1 MIKKIVIKRKVI
13 KKKEEI
19 PEKKD
24 PSQSI
29 NIEKKIEKKT
39 FGFFGSK
46 AQKKIKKIKTI
57 KDEKFLTV
65 GSTYS
70 KVAMLFILIIGF
82 VIGNFFVIKPTINSA
97 KIIEPDLIQ
106 KKSFLETSE
115 TSKIGLIK
123 KTEEAKIELERV
135 KNSFFNLSKVD
146 EFYTLFSEAALD
158 NQLSILSLN
167 KSSEEFFKKEKKDEP
182 GKFDTFDKYKIVE
195 YDLLINGNFIDYLNF
210 IKTLQKY
217 DKSFVVVDSTIEEN
231 EDGKVNIRNKVRL
244 SLLNI
249 WEN

>member
-1 MIKKIVIKRKVI
+1 MKIFDSRF
-13 KKKEEI
+13 
-19 PEKKD
+19 
-24 PSQSI
+24 
-29 NIEKKIEKKT
+29 N
-39 FGFFGSK
+39 
-46 AQKKIKKIKTI
+46 
-57 KDEKFLTV
+57 
-65 GSTYS
+65 YS

-82 VIGNFFVIKPTINSA
+82 VLWNFFVIKPTINSA

-106 KKSFLETSE
+106 KNHFGDNE

-135 KNSFFNLSKVD
+135 KNSFFNLSKID